1 MQDSKQR
8 FSNRVADYV
17 KYRPHYPTAVASYL
31 RDQCALTAN
40 AVIADVGSGTGILSQ
55 LLLDQGSAVIGVEPN
70 REMREAA
77 EVLLANYPRF
87 RSSGGS
93 AEATGLPDASVDWV
107 TAGQAFHWFDVPR
120 ARAEFARILKPNG
133 WVMLVWNDRR
143 TATTPFL
150 RAYDQLLTTHT
161 SEYAQATHKN
171 HDEAEI
177 LSFFAPNT
185 ARLAVFENV
194 QRFDFDGLKGRLLSS
209 SYTPAPGHPLHQ
221 PLLDALRQIFD
232 AHQHDG
238 FVNFEYDT
246 KVYVGKL

>member
-17 KYRPHYPTAVASYL
+17 KYRPHYPLVVADYL
-31 RDQCALTAN
+31 REQYALTVN
-40 AVIADVGSGTGILSQ
+40 DVIADIGSGTGILSQ
-55 LLLDQGSAVIGVEPN
+55 LLLAQGNTVIGVEPN

-77 EVLLANYPRF
+77 ELLLADYPCF
-87 RSSGGS
+87 RSHDGS
-93 AEATGLPDASVDWV
+93 AEATVLPDASVDWV

-150 RAYDQLLTTHT
+150 RAYDQLLMTHT

-177 LSFFAPNT
+177 LSFFAPHT
-185 ARLAVFENV
+185 ARLTVFENV
-194 QRFDFDGLKGRLLSS
+194 QHFDFDGLKGRLLSS

-232 AHQHDG
+232 AHQCDG